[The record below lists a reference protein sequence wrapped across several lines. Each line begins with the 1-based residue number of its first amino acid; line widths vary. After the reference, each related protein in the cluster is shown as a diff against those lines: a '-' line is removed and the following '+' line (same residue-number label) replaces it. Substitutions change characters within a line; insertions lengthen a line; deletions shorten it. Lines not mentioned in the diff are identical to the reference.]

1 VDWFG
6 LRDVLQSEFRIV
18 QFTPRDDQGAALMI
32 VELEGA
38 DAEAAPVV
46 IGEVDMSHEGRGVYA
61 RAFALVGPVESVDV
75 PGALDHLK
83 AMVVGGL
90 TTLDDDVMLQHTL
103 LLEGLDAARAV
114 RPIALLAMAAREMQ
128 QRFRLPEAT

>member
-1 VDWFG
+1 VPPQLDAERN
-6 LRDVLQSEFRIV
+6 LQLQSNVTRRLNES
-18 QFTPRDDQGAALMI
+18 ALLL
-32 VELEGA
+32 ELVT
-38 DAEAAPVV
+38 PVV

-61 RAFALVGPVESVDV
+61 RAFALVGPVDSVDV

-83 AMVVGGL
+83 TTVVGGL

-103 LLEGLDAARAV
+103 PLDRLDAARAV